1 MDNKIKAW
9 RKAQG
14 PKFSQER
21 AAQALGLSVRHYQKL
36 EAGHA
41 PLTETMEILIR
52 ALS

>member
-1 MDNKIKAW
+1 MNSVKAF
-9 RKAQG
+9 RKA
-14 PKFSQER
+14 KNLTQER

-41 PLTETMEILIR
+41 PITETMEILIR